1 MSKGTPSQGKRQKR
15 THIKCRRCG
24 RVSYHTNKKICSY
37 CGFGRTKRMR
47 NYRWKRKAWY

>member
-1 MSKGTPSQGKRQKR
+1 MTKGTTSQGKRQKR

-24 RVSYHTNKKICSY
+24 KVAFHTSKKACSS

-47 NYRWKRKAWY
+47 NYKWQRRS